1 VKGSENMI
9 LKFLVGLGVMIAMI
23 LIAFAVLFLFGL
35 LVYGVDEIKETKI
48 GKLIKFIGKV
58 IGKILSF
65 LLVSIFVIYLIAM
78 IYQLGDAI

>member
-1 VKGSENMI
+1 MI